1 MHFQVGTAIHLNVR
15 YSDPGAAKNTIRP
28 DCPPTLMQ
36 EKPDLSGAGVSS
48 YLLSRRLG
56 LETLYVQFI
65 ELAAA
70 I

>member
-1 MHFQVGTAIHLNVR
+1 
-15 YSDPGAAKNTIRP
+15 
-28 DCPPTLMQ
+28 MQ

-70 I
+70 V